1 MSEVIVIT
9 SGKGGVGKTTTTA
22 NLGTA
27 LSLENKKTVVVDAD
41 IGLRNLDVVMGLEN
55 RIVYDIVDVV
65 EGTCR
70 LKQALIKDKRFD
82 NLYLLPAAQTR
93 DKNAI
98 STEQMAD
105 LCEKLRESFDYIL
118 IDCPAGIEQGFKNA
132 VAGADRAI
140 VVTNPEIS
148 AVRDA
153 DRIIGLLEA
162 NEVKDIRLVINRI
175 RNEMVKRGDM
185 MDKQDIVE
193 ILAIDLIGLVPDD
206 ESIIVSTNKGE
217 PAILDGKSNA
227 GQAYKN
233 IAKRILGEDVPLMEI
248 ENDTNIFNK
257 IKKIFISYEFRVM
270 NLPYGKCYEKAYG
283 FCYDMIA

>member
-1 MSEVIVIT
+1 MKTNFLQI
-9 SGKGGVGKTTTTA
+9 GK
-22 NLGTA
+22 NL
-27 LSLENKKTVVVDAD
+27 NPF
-41 IGLRNLDVVMGLEN
+41 
-55 RIVYDIVDVV
+55 
-65 EGTCR
+65 
-70 LKQALIKDKRFD
+70 LIKDKRFD

-257 IKKIFISYEFRVM
+257 IKKM
-270 NLPYGKCYEKAYG
+270 LGMAK
-283 FCYDMIA
+283 